1 MATGLIVD
9 SEQALSLLALAEDA
23 EVGLSGPESAR
34 WMENLEKRLGELR
47 TAAAWFLSH
56 GEPERALRL
65 AAALTMF
72 WREGNQIGEGRK
84 WMESILAGPGAE
96 VPSAARAK
104 ALYGA
109 GRLAFT
115 QGDQEASRTRN
126 EEALRMARAAD
137 DWGAQVLALVG
148 LARVALRDGDLAVV
162 RDNAKQARRMARD
175 MGDQRAEAGPL
186 HLLAAATRMD
196 GDVDG
201 ARRLYE
207 ESLQLNRELGDQRVV
222 AMELLNLGFVQKN
235 LGDLSAAETRFRGS
249 LELQRERGDATLV
262 PEILIGL
269 GCTAAA
275 RGDLERAAR
284 LLAAGQARLD
294 AAGAVLDPD
303 DQPEF
308 DRAASVVREG
318 LDPAIF
324 DALWAEGLAMDADR
338 AVDLALR
345 SSS

>member
-1 MATGLIVD
+1 VATGLIVD

-34 WMENLEKRLGELR
+34 WMENLEKRLGDLR
-47 TAAAWFLSH
+47 AAGDWFLDH

-72 WREGNQIGEGRK
+72 WREGERIGEGRE
-84 WMESILAGPGAE
+84 WMESILAAPGAD

-148 LARVALRDGDLAVV
+148 LARVALRDGDLPAV
-162 RDNAKQARRMARD
+162 RDNAEQARTMARD
-175 MGDQRAEAGPL
+175 MGDQRAETGPL

-196 GDVDG
+196 GDLDG

-207 ESLQLNRELGDQRVV
+207 ESLRLNRELGDQRVV
-222 AMELLNLGFVQKN
+222 AMELLNLGFVEKN
-235 LGDLSAAETRFRGS
+235 LGDLGAAEARFRMS
-249 LELQRERGDATLV
+249 LELQRDRGDATFV
-262 PEILIGL
+262 PQILIGL

-275 RGDLERAAR
+275 RGDLDRAAR
-284 LLAAGQARLD
+284 LLAAGEARLD

-308 DRAASVVREG
+308 DRAMNQVREG
-318 LDPAIF
+318 LEPRTL
-324 DALWAEGLAMDADR
+324 DALLAEGRGMDTDR
-338 AVDLALR
+338 AVGLALGA
-345 SSS
+345 ST